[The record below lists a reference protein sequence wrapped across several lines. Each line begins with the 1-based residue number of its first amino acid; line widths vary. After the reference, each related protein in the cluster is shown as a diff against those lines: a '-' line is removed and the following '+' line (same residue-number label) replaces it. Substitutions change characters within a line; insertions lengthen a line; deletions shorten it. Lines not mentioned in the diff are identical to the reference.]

1 MNMGFRENLKSELL
15 YNDIS
20 VKELASLSGLAKR
33 AIDNYLRSANAAIPS
48 AEAAVKIARVLGVT
62 VEYLITGEDEVIPR
76 EIRVITRKL
85 YKISPRDCKL
95 VGDLVES
102 MIECGETKG

>member
-1 MNMGFRENLKSELL
+1 MSFRENLKSELL

-48 AEAAVKIARVLGVT
+48 AEAAVKIAHALGVT
-62 VEYLITGEDEVIPR
+62 VEYLITGEDEAVPR
-76 EIRVITRKL
+76 EIRAITRKL

-95 VGDLVES
+95 IGDLVES
-102 MIECGETKG
+102 MIERSETRG